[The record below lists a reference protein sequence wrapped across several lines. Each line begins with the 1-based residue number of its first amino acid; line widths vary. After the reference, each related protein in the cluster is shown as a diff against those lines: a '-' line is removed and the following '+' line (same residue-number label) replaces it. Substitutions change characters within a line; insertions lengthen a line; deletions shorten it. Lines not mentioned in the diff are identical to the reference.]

1 MRGLVRLGII
11 VAIAVL
17 LLGFFGAWVQQLDS
31 FAHVRHVMVAAV
43 TIGALCALAL
53 RWWRMAAFGVV
64 AVAAALLLSSP
75 HLPFADPPTV
85 GAGKFKLIQFNV
97 RIHNPR
103 EAEAAQWIVS
113 EKPDVVMLQ
122 EVLDE
127 THPSFRLLDPI
138 VPYRVRCKSAGFGD
152 VAVYTRFPEIIQ
164 HCGEGDGLAWIQV
177 KVDGT
182 PLTFAS
188 LHLHWPWPFRQW
200 EQLER
205 LRPVFESMPQPV
217 LLAGDFNA
225 TPWSAA
231 VKAVEAMTKSKAISG
246 YRTSLRLDVLHNG
259 KPWPTV
265 PIDHV
270 LLPKGVEVRSVRMG
284 PDMGSDHLPVIVEF
298 DF

>member
-1 MRGLVRLGII
+1 MRGLVRVGII
-11 VAIAVL
+11 VAVAVL
-17 LLGFFGAWVQQLDS
+17 LLGFFGTWVPQLDS
-31 FAHVRHVMVAAV
+31 FAHGRHVLVAVVVA
-43 TIGALCALAL
+43 GAGLAIAL
-53 RWWRMAAFGVV
+53 RWWRLGAFSAVV
-64 AVAAALLLSSP
+64 VVFALALSSP
-75 HLPFADPPTV
+75 YLPFAGPPTI
-85 GAGKFKLIQFNV
+85 GAGKLKLIQFNV
-97 RIHNPR
+97 RIHNDR
-103 EAEAAQWIVS
+103 EADAAQWIVS

-138 VPYRVRCKSAGFGD
+138 LPYRVRCKSAGFGD
-152 VAVYTRFPEIIQ
+152 VAIYTRFPNVIQ
-164 HCGEGDGLAWIQV
+164 HCGAGDGLAWIQV

-205 LRPVFESMPQPV
+205 LRPVFETMPQPV

-231 VKAVEAMTKSKAISG
+231 VKAVEAMTQSEAIGG

-259 KPWPTV
+259 KPWPV
-265 PIDHV
+265 LPIDHV
-270 LLPKGVEVRSVRMG
+270 LLPKGVVVRSVRMG

>member
-1 MRGLVRLGII
+1 MWRFVRF
-11 VAIAVL
+11 AYIAALVL
-17 LLGFFGAWVQQLDS
+17 LVAGLLGAWVPQLDS
-31 FAHVRHVMVAAV
+31 FAHGRHVLVVLVAA
-43 TIGALCALAL
+43 GAVLAIAL
-53 RWWRMAAFGVV
+53 RWWRLGAIGAM
-64 AVAAALLLSSP
+64 AVAAALALASP
-75 HLPFADPPTV
+75 HLPFAGPPIL

-97 RIHNPR
+97 RIHNDR

-138 VPYRVRCKSAGFGD
+138 LPYRVRCKSAGFGD
-152 VAVYTRFPEIIQ
+152 VAVYTRFPEVIQ
-164 HCGEGDGLAWIQV
+164 HCGAGDGLAWMQV
-177 KVDGT
+177 KVDGM
-182 PLTFAS
+182 PMTFAS

-205 LRPVFESMPQPV
+205 LRPVFETMPQPV
-217 LLAGDFNA
+217 VLAGDFNA

-231 VKAVEAMTKSKAISG
+231 VKAVEAMTQSKAIGG
-246 YRTSLRLDVLHNG
+246 YRTSLRLDVLHNS
-259 KPWPTV
+259 KPWPV
-265 PIDHV
+265 LPIDHV
-270 LLPKGVEVRSVRMG
+270 LLPKGVVAKSVRLG